1 VRIAINAVL
10 LGGVETGVELYI
22 RALIR
27 SLAKTDSKNEY
38 VIFTNRD
45 AANPDVGET
54 DRFKIHRTG
63 FSQGQRLRRIM
74 WEQMELPKILERENV
89 DLLHA
94 PAYVMPLR
102 CRVPCVVT
110 MHDILAVTHPHFCK
124 RLNAL
129 HYGFMLP
136 RTALRAARI
145 IASSQATKDAV
156 LERFGV
162 PLEKVVVISP
172 GVDEVFCREED
183 RGALAAAAKRIGL
196 PENYILFVG
205 RLEPKKNV
213 GAVLDAYRWLR
224 ENRALQHKLVLVGPQ
239 EVSDPAVSRA
249 VGAQHAAPL
258 HDVIRLSNLS
268 ASELCVAYN
277 LADVLVFPSWV
288 EGFGFPPL
296 EAMACG
302 APVVA
307 SNIPVLRET
316 LGDAAIT
323 VPPDDWMQLAVAVQK
338 VLTNAFL
345 RRILA
350 ERGLARARR
359 FRWQD
364 TAQRVL
370 GVYEEALRYAPR

>member
-1 VRIAINAVL
+1 
-10 LGGVETGVELYI
+10 
-22 RALIR
+22 
-27 SLAKTDSKNEY
+27 
-38 VIFTNRD
+38 
-45 AANPDVGET
+45 
-54 DRFKIHRTG
+54 
-63 FSQGQRLRRIM
+63 
-74 WEQMELPKILERENV
+74 
-89 DLLHA
+89 
-94 PAYVMPLR
+94 
-102 CRVPCVVT
+102 
-110 MHDILAVTHPHFCK
+110 
-124 RLNAL
+124 
-129 HYGFMLP
+129 
-136 RTALRAARI
+136 
-145 IASSQATKDAV
+145 
-156 LERFGV
+156 
-162 PLEKVVVISP
+162 
-172 GVDEVFCREED
+172 
-183 RGALAAAAKRIGL
+183 
-196 PENYILFVG
+196 
-205 RLEPKKNV
+205 
-213 GAVLDAYRWLR
+213 
-224 ENRALQHKLVLVGPQ
+224 
-239 EVSDPAVSRA
+239 
-249 VGAQHAAPL
+249 
-258 HDVIRLSNLS
+258 VIRLSNLS